1 MQSEYNKATHPSTKG
16 LALSLI
22 FMLGL
27 TLSNCTSDQVAFVK
41 VVSDSSGH
49 KLTVDDADF
58 FVHGMNWDYY
68 PIGTNYKYIL
78 WDQPDD
84 FIKSVLKEEMIALQ
98 AMRVNTIRQYVGVP
112 PRWVE
117 YIYETY
123 GIFTILN
130 HTFSRYGMEING
142 NWVANVDYGD
152 SLTRELILTEVI
164 SMVEQFR
171 YVPGVL
177 MWLLGNENNYGLIWE
192 SANTQDM
199 PEAQEN
205 DHQKARD
212 LYSLFNEAIRI
223 LHIRDN
229 HHPVAIAN
237 GDVQFIDLIA
247 QEIENLDIFGTN
259 SYRGASFENL
269 FQVVND
275 KLDIPVLLTE
285 FGADAFSAIEM
296 REDQESQALVLLEN
310 WREIYEQAHGNGGYG
325 NTLGGLTFQFSDGW
339 WKSGPDDKLDYHDST
354 ASWSNGGYSSDFIHG
369 LNNMNEEWFGICG
382 REVSATQDRDI
393 LRPRLAYHVLRKI
406 HALDPLAPT
415 LDSSD
420 IQKYFSS
427 LAQSNLDSL
436 KSIYEF
442 YNN

>member
-1 MQSEYNKATHPSTKG
+1 
-16 LALSLI
+16 
-22 FMLGL
+22 
-27 TLSNCTSDQVAFVK
+27 
-41 VVSDSSGH
+41 
-49 KLTVDDADF
+49 
-58 FVHGMNWDYY
+58 
-68 PIGTNYKYIL
+68 
-78 WDQPDD
+78 
-84 FIKSVLKEEMIALQ
+84 
-98 AMRVNTIRQYVGVP
+98 
-112 PRWVE
+112 
-117 YIYETY
+117 
-123 GIFTILN
+123 
-130 HTFSRYGMEING
+130 
-142 NWVANVDYGD
+142 
-152 SLTRELILTEVI
+152 
-164 SMVEQFR
+164 
-171 YVPGVL
+171 
-177 MWLLGNENNYGLIWE
+177 
-192 SANTQDM
+192 
-199 PEAQEN
+199 
-205 DHQKARD
+205 
-212 LYSLFNEAIRI
+212 
-223 LHIRDN
+223 
-229 HHPVAIAN
+229 
-237 GDVQFIDLIA
+237 
-247 QEIENLDIFGTN
+247 
-259 SYRGASFENL
+259 
-269 FQVVND
+269 
-275 KLDIPVLLTE
+275 VLLTE